1 MADLLIRNA
10 RIIGFRSREELGRAY
25 TTTARRSDGDHRRA
39 LEEAAAARSRDAA
52 LAVPPSAPL
61 DIRIGAGRVSE
72 VGRDLEGRGEP
83 ELDADGGFV
92 IPGLWESHAHLDLEA
107 ARAAR
112 LDTGVTACAEE
123 ALAMVARALV
133 DGAPGRPDGTRGAT
147 PRTIQ
152 GFGHRLS
159 AWPRIPTVAEL
170 DAVSGGVPTVLI
182 SGDVHSGWLNSAAL
196 RALGLPGATPED
208 AGAPLS
214 EDAWFEVMNRLD
226 TIPGSAGLRDSG
238 YRRVLGELLGRGLT
252 GVVDMTQP
260 ASPAD
265 WPERVRSWGIGEGG
279 ATVFSPR
286 IRASLYRDQFD
297 AWRAAGVHTGD
308 ALPGS
313 PLLGDGSALF
323 TQGPLKVI
331 SDGSMG
337 TQTAFMR
344 DPYPRALGLAHD
356 HGIQNMT
363 RSELTDLL
371 VAARSAGLEAAIHAI
386 GDAAMDDVIAAF
398 EASGARGRI
407 EHAQLL
413 PATSGSVVG
422 PLERIVALGLELSVQ
437 PAHLVD
443 DWAFVGRVWPGLQGR
458 TYAFADMAGAGAPLA
473 MGSDAP
479 VAPPDPWL
487 AMSVAVGRVTPSGDV
502 WSPLQRLTPEEA
514 LAASVD
520 GSGPVGVGS
529 RGDLVVLGAN
539 PFAPVDEGEQGV
551 LAAAERLAHTRVEAT
566 VLAGQVWNGTG
577 V

>member
-10 RIIGFRSREELGRAY
+10 RIVAFRSRAALARAY
-25 TTTARRSDGDHRRA
+25 STRYTDGDHDRA
-39 LEEAAAARSRDAA
+39 LSRAHALRVRDAA
-52 LAVPPSAPL
+52 HPLPVTPPV
-61 DIRIGAGRVSE
+61 DIRITGGRVT
-72 VGRDLEGRGEP
+72 GIGEGLARTAPTEF
-83 ELDADGGFV
+83 DADGGFV
-92 IPGLWESHAHLDLEA
+92 VPGLWESHAHLDLEA

-112 LDTGVTACAEE
+112 LDTSDTACAED

-133 DGAPGRPDGTRGAT
+133 DGGAQGVAT
-147 PRTIQ
+147 VQ

-170 DAVSGGVPTVLI
+170 DAVTGGVPTVLI
-182 SGDVHSGWLNSAAL
+182 SGDVHSGWVNSAAL
-196 RALGLPGATPED
+196 RALGLPVATAEEP
-208 AGAPLS
+208 GAPLS
-214 EDAWFEVMNRLD
+214 EDTWFEAMNRLD
-226 TIPGSAGLRDSG
+226 VIPGTAALRESG
-238 YRRVLGELLGRGLT
+238 YRRVLAELLGRGLT

-260 ASPAD
+260 LTPHD
-265 WPERVRSWGIGEGG
+265 WVDRVRAWGVGAEEGVP
-279 ATVFSPR
+279 TESVFSPR
-286 IRASLYRDQFD
+286 IRASLYRGQFE
-297 AWRAAGVHTGD
+297 AWRELGIRTGD

-344 DPYPRALGLAHD
+344 DPYPRALGLVHD

-363 RSELTDLL
+363 RAELTDLL
-371 VAARSAGLEAAIHAI
+371 RNAREAGLGAAIHAI

-398 EASGARGRI
+398 EASGESGRI

-413 PATSGSVVG
+413 PTDQGGVLA
-422 PLERIVALGLELSVQ
+422 PLERIVELGLELSVQ

-443 DWAFVGRVWPGLQGR
+443 DWAFVDRVWPGLR
-458 TYAFADMAGAGAPLA
+458 PRVYAFADMVGAGALLA
-473 MGSDAP
+473 IGSDAP

-487 AMSVAVGRVTPSGDV
+487 AMALAVGRVTPTGEV
-502 WSPLQRLTPEEA
+502 WSPVQRLTPEEA

-520 GSGPVGVGS
+520 AQGPVGVGS
-529 RGDLVVLGAN
+529 RGDLVVLDST
-539 PFAPVDEGEQGV
+539 PFGPVDEGEEAV
-551 LAAAERLAHTRVEAT
+551 REAAERLAHTRPVAT
-566 VLAGQVWNGTG
+566 VVAGQVWEGAG